1 MTAKGLWV
9 SSIGLTLVL
18 IVAPSIAQQA
28 DAPKPDTSKTD
39 TQVPAG
45 TVAPAPATPAAP
57 PARTDKKKVAAKTD
71 AKRETVAKPLTDK
84 QRKAKEAALKKELE
98 TPWKK
103 WLNEDVAYIIT
114 DEERKAF
121 KQFNTDEEREQF
133 VEQFW
138 LRRDPTPDTVE
149 NEFKEEHYR
158 RIAYANEHFA
168 SGAPGWK
175 LDRGRIYITFGPPDE
190 IDSHLSGGSYER
202 PAAEGGGETSTYPFE
217 DWRYRYIEGIGN
229 DIMIEFV
236 DTTMSGEYRM
246 TMDPSEKDA
255 LLYVPNAGLTLAEQ
269 MGLSSKT
276 ARFQRTDGTHMGA
289 PLGGTPASYDEFTRL
304 EQFAKL
310 QMAPKV
316 KFKDL
321 EAVVN
326 TRITFN
332 ILPMTARIDYIRV
345 TDSSVLTNISVQ
357 FENRDLQF
365 QTKDGVSKSIIHLFG
380 RVTTMTRRPVTT
392 FEKDLE
398 VPMSPELLSQYQKQ
412 RSIYQESVPLAPGR
426 YRLNVVA
433 KDVIGGNLNNYEV
446 ALDVPHFEEEKLA
459 SSSLI
464 LADRIEKLPTKS
476 IGGGQFAIGDTK
488 VRPRVGARF
497 DKAEDDKMGI
507 YFQVYNFQPDEK
519 TQKPSGEIS
528 YEIDKVNTTDKV
540 LEFTEDLAKVP
551 NSSANQVTV
560 EKLLPLKNIPA
571 GTYTLKIKA
580 TDKRG
585 NQTLQLPAANF
596 IVN

>member
-18 IVAPSIAQQA
+18 IVAPSLVQNSSAQQNGA
-28 DAPKPDTSKTD
+28 ESPKK
-39 TQVPAG
+39 A
-45 TVAPAPATPAAP
+45 
-57 PARTDKKKVAAKTD
+57 AAKSD
-71 AKRETVAKPLTDK
+71 QKRETVARPLTEK
-84 QRKAKEAALKKELE
+84 EKKKKEAALKKELE

-103 WLNEDVAYIIT
+103 WLNEDVSYIIT
-114 DEERKAF
+114 EEERKAF

-149 NEFKEEHYR
+149 NEYKEEHYR

-168 SGAPGWK
+168 SGIPGWK
-175 LDRGRIYITFGPPDE
+175 TDRGRIYITFGPADE
-190 IDSHLSGGSYER
+190 VDSHPSGGTYQR
-202 PAAEGGGETSTYPFE
+202 PSAEGGGETSTYPFE

-229 DIMIEFV
+229 DVIIEFV
-236 DTTMSGEYRM
+236 DTTMTGEYRM

-255 LLYVPNAGLTLAEQ
+255 LLYVPNAGLTMAEQ

-289 PLGGTPASYDEFTRL
+289 PLGGTPASYDEFNRL

-310 QMAPKV
+310 QQAPKV

-321 EAVVN
+321 EAVIGTRVTFNVLPMN
-326 TRITFN
+326 TRI
-332 ILPMTARIDYIRV
+332 DYLRV
-345 TDSSVLTNISVQ
+345 TDSSVLTNVSIQ
-357 FENRDLQF
+357 FDNRDLQF
-365 QTKDGVSKSIIHLFG
+365 QTKDGVSKSVIHLLG
-380 RVTTMTRRPVTT
+380 RVTNMTRRPITT

-398 VPMSPELLSQYQKQ
+398 VPIAPEMLTQYQKQ
-412 RSIYQESVPLAPGR
+412 RSIYQQSIPLAPGR

-433 KDVIGGNLNNYEV
+433 KDVIGGNVANYEV

-464 LADRIEKLPTKS
+464 VADQIETLPRKS

-488 VRPRVGARF
+488 VRPRVGGTF
-497 DKAEDDKMGI
+497 DRGEDQKLGF
-507 YFQVYNFQPDEK
+507 YLQLYNFEPDDK

-528 YEIDKVNTTDKV
+528 YEIAKVNSTDKI
-540 LEFTEDLAKVP
+540 LDFTEDVSKIP
-551 NSSANQVTV
+551 NASANQVTV
-560 EKLLPLKNIPA
+560 EKLLPLKNIPP

-580 TDKRG
+580 TDKKA
-585 NQTLQLPAANF
+585 NQTIQVPPANF
-596 IVN
+596 IVK

>member
-1 MTAKGLWV
+1 MSAKGLWV
-9 SSIGLTLVL
+9 SSFGLTLLFV
-18 IVAPSIAQQA
+18 ISPSIAQQ
-28 DAPKPDTSKTD
+28 DSPKQDTSQT
-39 TQVPAG
+39 TS
-45 TVAPAPATPAAP
+45 TPA
-57 PARTDKKKVAAKTD
+57 KKTAAKTD
-71 AKRETVAKPLTDK
+71 PKRETVAKPMTDK
-84 QRKAKEAALKKELE
+84 QRKANEAKLKKELE

-103 WLNEDVAYIIT
+103 WINEDVTYIIT
-114 DEERKAF
+114 EEERKAF

-168 SGAPGWK
+168 SGLPGWK

-190 IDSHLSGGSYER
+190 IDSHPSGGTYER
-202 PAAEGGGETSTYPFE
+202 PSAEGGGETSTYPFE

-229 DIMIEFV
+229 DIIIEFV
-236 DTTMSGEYRM
+236 DTTMSGEYKM

-276 ARFQRTDGTHMGA
+276 ARFQRTDGTHMGS

-310 QMAPKV
+310 QQAPKV

-321 EAVVN
+321 EAQIN

-332 ILPMTARIDYIRV
+332 ILPMQVRVDYVRV
-345 TDSSVLTNISVQ
+345 TDYSVVANITVQ
-357 FENRDLQF
+357 FANKDLQF
-365 QTKDGVSKSIIHLFG
+365 QAKDGVERSVVDLLG
-380 RVTTMTRRPVTT
+380 RISTMTRRPVTT
-392 FEKDLE
+392 FEKPLE
-398 VPMSPELLSQYQKQ
+398 ITIPPELLQKASQN
-412 RSIYQESVPLAPGR
+412 RSIYQESVSLAPGR

-433 KDVIGGNLNNYEV
+433 KDTIGGTLNNYET

-464 LADRIEKLPTKS
+464 LADDISRLPTRS
-476 IGGGQFAIGDTK
+476 IGGGMFTIGDTK
-488 VRPRVGARF
+488 VRPRLGNAFTR
-497 DKAEDDKMGI
+497 DEKLGI
-507 YFQVYNFQPDEK
+507 YLQVYNFQPDEK
-519 TQKPSGEIS
+519 TQKPSGEIT
-528 YEIDKVNTTDKV
+528 YEIDKVNSNDKIMD
-540 LEFTEDLAKVP
+540 FTEDISKLP
-551 NSSANQVTV
+551 NASANQVTIA
-560 EKLLPLKNIPA
+560 KLLPLKDVPP

-580 TDKRG
+580 VDKRA
-585 NQTLQLPAANF
+585 NQTLPVQSENF
-596 IVN
+596 TVK

>member
-1 MTAKGLWV
+1 MNAKGLWV

-18 IVAPSIAQQA
+18 IVAPSIAQQQ
-28 DAPKPDTSKTD
+28 DDKSSKKSGIKSD
-39 TQVPAG
+39 Q
-45 TVAPAPATPAAP
+45 
-57 PARTDKKKVAAKTD
+57 
-71 AKRETVAKPLTDK
+71 KRETVAKPLTDK
-84 QRKAKEAALKKELE
+84 ERKKKEAALKKELE

-158 RIAYANEHFA
+158 RIAYANEHYA
-168 SGAPGWK
+168 SGIPGWK
-175 LDRGRIYITFGPPDE
+175 ADRGRIYITFGPPDE
-190 IDSHLSGGSYER
+190 IDSHPSGGTYQR
-202 PAAEGGGETSTYPFE
+202 PSAEGGGETSTYPFE

-229 DIMIEFV
+229 DVMIEFV
-236 DTTMSGEYRM
+236 DTTMTGEYRM

-255 LLYVPNAGLTLAEQ
+255 LLYVPNAGLTMAEQ

-276 ARFQRTDGTHMGA
+276 ARFQRTDGTHLGS
-289 PLGGTPASYDEFTRL
+289 PLGGTPASYDEFNRL
-304 EQFAKL
+304 EQYAKL
-310 QMAPKV
+310 QRPPAV

-321 EAVVN
+321 EAAVN

-332 ILPMTARIDYIRV
+332 VLPMNTRIDYIRV
-345 TDSSVLTNISVQ
+345 TDNSVLTNISVQ
-357 FENRDLQF
+357 FDNRDLQF
-365 QTKDGVSKSIIHLFG
+365 QTKDGVSKSIIHMFG
-380 RVTTMTRRPVTT
+380 RITSMSRRPITT

-398 VPMSPELLSQYQKQ
+398 VPIAPDLLAQYQKQ
-412 RSIYQESVPLAPGR
+412 RAIYQESVIIAPGR

-433 KDVIGGNLNNYEV
+433 KDVIGGNMNNYEV

-464 LADRIEKLPTKS
+464 LADKIEKLPTKS

-488 VRPRVGARF
+488 VRPRIGAKF
-497 DKAEDDKMGI
+497 DKAEDEKLGI
-507 YFQVYNFQPDEK
+507 YFQIYNFQPDEK

-528 YEIDKVNTTDKV
+528 YEISKVNSTDKIID
-540 LEFTEDLAKVP
+540 FTEDLSKVP
-551 NSSANQVTV
+551 NASANQVTV
-560 EKLLPLKNIPA
+560 EKLLPLKNIGP
-571 GTYTLKIKA
+571 GTYTLKVKA

-585 NQTLQLPAANF
+585 NQTIQLPPTNF